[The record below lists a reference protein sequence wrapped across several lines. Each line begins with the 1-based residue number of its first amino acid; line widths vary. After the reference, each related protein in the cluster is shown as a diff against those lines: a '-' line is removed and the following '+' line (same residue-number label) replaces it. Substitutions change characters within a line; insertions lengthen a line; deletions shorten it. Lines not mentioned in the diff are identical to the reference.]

1 MVKPWVNDLSL
12 IKSKST
18 FTMNSFAVIF
28 DMDGV
33 LVDTNPYH
41 KISLK
46 QFCEG
51 YGYQLNEEDLVNK
64 IYGRTNNEW
73 IRNMFGSLPKE
84 RILELGEEKEALF
97 RSLYKDVIEP
107 LAGLEE
113 FLKRLTQAEIPIAIG
128 TSAPRSN
135 VDFVLELTRLKKYF
149 DIILDQSH
157 VEHGKPNPEI
167 YLKAADQLGF
177 EPKHCIV
184 FEDSLS
190 GVESAQRAGAK
201 VVGVTTTHNR
211 QELAHTDFVISDF
224 MDLIPE
230 TLYREVFV
238 N

>member
-1 MVKPWVNDLSL
+1 MH
-12 IKSKST
+12 
-18 FTMNSFAVIF
+18 SFAVIF

-46 QFCEG
+46 QFCTRHG
-51 YGYQLNEEDLVNK
+51 YELNEEDLNNK

-73 IRNMFGSLPKE
+73 IRNLFGSLPKE

-97 RSLYKDVIEP
+97 RFIYKDVIEP

-113 FLKRLTQAEIPIAIG
+113 LLKRLTQASIPIAIG

-135 VDFVLELTRLKKYF
+135 VDFVLESTRLKKYF
-149 DIILDQSH
+149 NIILDQSH
-157 VEHGKPNPEI
+157 VEHGKPDPEI
-167 YLKAADQLGF
+167 YLKVADRLGF

-190 GVESAQRAGAK
+190 GVEAAQRAGAK

-211 QELAHTDFVISDF
+211 KELAHTDFVIPDF
-224 MDLIPE
+224 TDLTPVG
-230 TLYREVFV
+230 LYNSVFRS
-238 N
+238 

>member
-1 MVKPWVNDLSL
+1 MH
-12 IKSKST
+12 
-18 FTMNSFAVIF
+18 SFAVIF

-46 QFCEG
+46 QFCTRHG
-51 YGYQLNEEDLVNK
+51 YELNEEDLNNK

-73 IRNMFGSLPKE
+73 IRNLFGSLPKE

-97 RSLYKDVIEP
+97 RSIYKDVIEP

-113 FLKRLTQAEIPIAIG
+113 LLKRLTQASIPIAIG

-135 VDFVLELTRLKKYF
+135 VDFVLESTRLKKYF
-149 DIILDQSH
+149 NIILDQSH
-157 VEHGKPNPEI
+157 VEHGKPDPEI
-167 YLKAADQLGF
+167 YLKVADRLGF

-190 GVESAQRAGAK
+190 GVEAAQRAGAK
-201 VVGVTTTHNR
+201 VVGVTTTHSR
-211 QELAHTDFVISDF
+211 EELAHTDFVISDF
-224 MDLIPE
+224 KDLTPE
-230 TLYREVFV
+230 TLYKNIFIKLISESNYSRKRI
-238 N
+238 